1 MSYEVRNSLFL
12 TIFLVLIGLG
22 GYFLLNARFGKDF
35 TKIEQ
40 ELKTKQDRLTQIQNA
55 LSSIDGYEKQLKQIS
70 DQVKYYPKVI
80 LPEQTIHQTYRY
92 LEEIDRYGTF
102 FNFRFNLLGVKR
114 KDNVSTAS
122 YELSGEGNFPKAM
135 QFIRRM
141 EYGSPLY
148 KIESLS
154 LKKKSLKSSTEKTS
168 DADLD
173 IVVRLNGIFF
183 TQTKNPDLL
192 ALGPYASSRTQSQ
205 SVFDPF
211 KPLILDYLPPNIGNL
226 INVENCR
233 LIALTANAAFV
244 QDQQGAVKQVKIG
257 DEVYLGYLSKI
268 NLEKGE
274 AQFLM
279 DRGGISDTFI
289 LQLNSSGKGGK

>member
-1 MSYEVRNSLFL
+1 MPYEIRNSLIL
-12 TIFLVLIGLG
+12 AVFLVIMGLSGHFLI
-22 GYFLLNARFGKDF
+22 NMKFGNDF

-40 ELKTKQDRLTQIQNA
+40 ELKTKQDRLAQLQKSFSELN
-55 LSSIDGYEKQLKQIS
+55 GYEKQLNQIS
-70 DQVKYYPKVI
+70 DQLKYYPKTI

-122 YELSGEGNFPKAM
+122 YELAGEGNFPKAM
-135 QFIRRM
+135 RFVRRM

-154 LKKKSLKSSTEKTS
+154 LKKKSSKLPTEKTS
-168 DADLD
+168 EADLE

-183 TQTKNPDLL
+183 TQIKNPDLM
-192 ALGPYASSRTQSQ
+192 ALGPYASFQPQ
-205 SVFDPF
+205 EFSVFDPF
-211 KPLILDYLPPNIGNL
+211 KPLILNYLPPNIGNL
-226 INVENCR
+226 INIENSR
-233 LIALTANAAFV
+233 LIALTANVAFI
-244 QDQQGAVKQVKIG
+244 QDQQGTVKQVKIG
-257 DEVYLGYLSKI
+257 GEIYLGYLSKI
-268 NLEKGE
+268 DLDKGE

-279 DRGGISDTFI
+279 NRGGITDTYI
-289 LQLNSSGKGGK
+289 LQLKSSGKGRK